1 MMYKKQAKVILQEAC
16 KTPTEKEALNLIL
29 TNLDTV
35 QYKLGKEQ
43 QKVRGLR
50 TKVAYYKENGSCI
63 EDVWKI
69 KDYDRVRNECV
80 SLMKEKRKLEKT
92 INKLNVDIQYF
103 KNLKGVK

>member
-1 MMYKKQAKVILQEAC
+1 MMYKKHARIILQEAC
-16 KTPTEKEALNLIL
+16 KTPTEQEALNLIL

-50 TKVAYYKENGSCI
+50 TKVAYYEENGSCI
-63 EDVWKI
+63 KDAWKI

-80 SLMKEKRKLEKT
+80 TLMKEKRKLEKT